1 MDIIKELNLEK
12 FSEEEKNKVLAKFTG
27 SLAKRIM
34 VRVCNGLSAEEC
46 GELDELGKMGDEA
59 KLNDF
64 LNKKVTDIEKIRREE
79 AEDLIDSIKRF
90 AVAK

>member
-1 MDIIKELNLEK
+1 
-12 FSEEEKNKVLAKFTG
+12 
-27 SLAKRIM
+27 
-34 VRVCNGLSAEEC
+34 LSTEEC